1 MQALTEMGEDPHIGM
16 WKIKKLIAKLNEQ
29 QGNGTSV
36 VSLYIAPN
44 RKIQIAC
51 CPLLEEFARAA
62 QIRSSAAKKSVESVI

>member
-1 MQALTEMGEDPHIGM
+1 MQALTEKGEDPHIEM

-44 RKIQIAC
+44 KKIQMASSQ
-51 CPLLEEFARAA
+51 LSEELGRAA
-62 QIRSSAAKKSVESVI
+62 QIKSSATKNSVQSAI